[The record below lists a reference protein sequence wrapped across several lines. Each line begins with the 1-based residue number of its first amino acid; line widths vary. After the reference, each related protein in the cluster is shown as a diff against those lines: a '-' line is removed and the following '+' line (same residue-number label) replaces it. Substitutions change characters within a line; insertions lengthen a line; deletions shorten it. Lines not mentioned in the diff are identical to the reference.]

1 MPESPFAAF
10 VARIRAGDE
19 SAAAE
24 LVRQY
29 EPFIR
34 REVRMSL
41 QDRRLNR
48 VFDSMDVCQSV
59 LASFFVRT
67 AAGAYD
73 LDDPQQLLGLLVTM
87 ARNKLASAARRQY
100 RQQRDARRT
109 AADGGAVDRAAD
121 DLPSPSRQVAGR
133 ELLDQ
138 FRARLTDEERAI
150 AGLRAD
156 GVAWADIAGRLGGT
170 AQGRRMQLARAVER
184 VERELGL
191 GDGDG

>member
-1 MPESPFAAF
+1 A
-10 VARIRAGDE
+10 
-19 SAAAE
+19 
-24 LVRQY
+24 
-29 EPFIR
+29 
-34 REVRMSL
+34 
-41 QDRRLNR
+41 
-48 VFDSMDVCQSV
+48 V

-67 AAGAYD
+67 GAGAYD
-73 LDDPQQLLGLLVTM
+73 LDAPQQLLGLLVTM
-87 ARNKLASAARRQY
+87 ARNKLGWAARRQY

-170 AQGRRMQLARAVER
+170 AQGRRMPPAQAR
-184 VERELGL
+184 GP
-191 GDGDG
+191 